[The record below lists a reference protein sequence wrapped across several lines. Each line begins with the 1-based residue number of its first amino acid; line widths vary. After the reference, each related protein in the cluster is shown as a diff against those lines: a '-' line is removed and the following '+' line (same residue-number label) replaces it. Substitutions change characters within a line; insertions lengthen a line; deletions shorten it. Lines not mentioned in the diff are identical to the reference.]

1 METVLEPGF
10 PIPLNI
16 CGFSK
21 DYKKMDYWLQRFILE
36 IRRKNGNYYP
46 PNTLLQISSVL
57 QHYLKT
63 ECDVNDVN
71 FFKEDDPTFAG
82 FRKTL
87 DARMKEL
94 TSQGLGVKTERSD
107 PVTKEDEG
115 KLWAS
120 GVFSSN
126 AVFFYNGK
134 TFRLRGYQEHV
145 NCQSEQSEIGY
156 DVQNGQKFVKFTQ
169 RIRKNAQGGPKHK
182 KINTEPIV
190 HY

>member
-1 METVLEPGF
+1 MAT
-10 PIPLNI
+10 II
-16 CGFSK
+16 H
-21 DYKKMDYWLQRFILE
+21 RIL
-36 IRRKNGNYYP
+36 
-46 PNTLLQISSVL
+46 SSVL

-82 FRKTL
+82 FHKTL

-120 GVFSSN
+120 GVFNMNTAEGLSN

-156 DVQNGQKFVKFTQ
+156 DVQNEQKFVKLTQ

-182 KINTEPIV
+182 NINTEPIV